1 VRFLTIDPGDMDT
14 PLHAAAVP
22 DADPATLKRPEAAAR
37 ELADAIGA
45 ALPRGGVPAA
55 CPQAGAAIEGGA
67 P

>member
-1 VRFLTIDPGDMDT
+1 MRFLSIDPGDMDT

-22 DADPATLKRPEAAAR
+22 EADPATQKPPEAAAR

-45 ALPRGGVPAA
+45 ALPSSVPAA
-55 CPQAGAAIEGGA
+55 FPEAGDAIAGEA